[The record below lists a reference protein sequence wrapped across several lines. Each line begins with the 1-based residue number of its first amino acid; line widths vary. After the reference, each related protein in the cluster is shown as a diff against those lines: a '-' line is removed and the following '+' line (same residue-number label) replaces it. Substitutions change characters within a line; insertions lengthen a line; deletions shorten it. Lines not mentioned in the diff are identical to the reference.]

1 MRFKVKFKTQT
12 LEKIEK
18 ELSKYLDSDVEF
30 ILKIGNYL
38 FSSGGKRLRP
48 ILVLI
53 FSKMLK
59 GKNMAKD
66 YPLAVAMEYLHA
78 ASLLHDDVVDGAD
91 KRRGKPSAN
100 RIFGN
105 DTVVLTGDYMYAN
118 ALYLFSVYGTIEMIK
133 NVSDAVK
140 KMAEGQLLELKKIGD
155 IDLTEDEYFSILK
168 GKTAVLF
175 GSCCYVGTSL
185 GEGSE
190 EQLKSA
196 YNYGLSIGIAFQLID
211 DLLDYIGDEKKLGKP
226 VCNDLREGK
235 VTYPL
240 LSVLNELTKTE
251 KEFIKGVLRAT
262 NPKKEDILKIRDIVL
277 EKGGDKKTI
286 QKAKSFVNSAIKELE
301 TFPDN
306 EYLRDLKDL
315 AKYIVERNI

>member
-1 MRFKVKFKTQT
+1 MKFKTET

-18 ELSKYLDSDVEF
+18 ELSHYLDSNVEF

-53 FSKMLK
+53 FAKMLK
-59 GKNMAKD
+59 GENSQRD
-66 YPLAVAMEYLHA
+66 YPLAIAMEYLHA

-91 KRRGKPSAN
+91 MRRGKPSAN

-118 ALYLFSVYGTIEMIK
+118 ALYLFSVYGTIKMIK

-140 KMAEGQLLELKKIGD
+140 KMAEGQLLELRKIGD
-155 IDLTEDEYFSILK
+155 LDLSEDEYFTILK

-175 GSCCYVGTSL
+175 GSCCYVGASL
-185 GEGSE
+185 GKGTK
-190 EQLKSA
+190 EQLESA
-196 YNYGLSIGIAFQLID
+196 YNYGLYIGIAFQLID
-211 DLLDYIGDEKKLGKP
+211 DLLDYVGDERKLGKP
-226 VCNDLREGK
+226 VCNDLKEGK

-240 LSVLNELTKTE
+240 LSILNEIDNTQ

-262 NPKKEDILKIRDIVL
+262 NPKEEDILKIKDLVL
-277 EKGGDKKTI
+277 EKGGDKKTLK
-286 QKAKSFVNSAIKELE
+286 KAQDFVSSAIKELE
-301 TFPDN
+301 TFPDS
-306 EYLRDLKDL
+306 EYLRDLKEL

>member
-1 MRFKVKFKTQT
+1 VKFKTET

-18 ELSKYLDSDVEF
+18 ELSHYLDSNVEF

-53 FSKMLK
+53 FAKMLK
-59 GKNMAKD
+59 GENSQRD
-66 YPLAVAMEYLHA
+66 YPLAIAMEYLHA

-91 KRRGKPSAN
+91 MRRGKPSAN

-118 ALYLFSVYGTIEMIK
+118 ALYLFSVYGTIKMIK

-140 KMAEGQLLELKKIGD
+140 KMAEGQLLELRKIGD
-155 IDLTEDEYFSILK
+155 LDLSEDEYFTILK

-175 GSCCYVGTSL
+175 GSCCYVGASL
-185 GEGSE
+185 GKGTK
-190 EQLKSA
+190 EQLESA
-196 YNYGLSIGIAFQLID
+196 YNYGLYIGIAFQLID
-211 DLLDYIGDEKKLGKP
+211 DLLDYVGDERKLGKP
-226 VCNDLREGK
+226 VCNDLKEGK

-240 LSVLNELTKTE
+240 LSILNEIDNTQ

-262 NPKKEDILKIRDIVL
+262 NPKEEDILKIKDLVL
-277 EKGGDKKTI
+277 EKGGDKKTLK
-286 QKAKSFVNSAIKELE
+286 KAQNFVSSAIKELE
-301 TFPDN
+301 TFPDS
-306 EYLRDLKDL
+306 EYLRDLKEL

>member
-1 MRFKVKFKTQT
+1 VKFKTET

-18 ELSKYLDSDVEF
+18 ELSLYLDSNVEF

-59 GKNMAKD
+59 GENSNRD

-78 ASLLHDDVVDGAD
+78 ASLLHDDVVDGAET
-91 KRRGKPSAN
+91 RRGKPSAN

-118 ALYLFSVYGTIEMIK
+118 ALYLFSVYGNIKMIK

-140 KMAEGQLLELKKIGD
+140 KMAEGQLLELRKIGD
-155 IDLTEDEYFSILK
+155 LDISEEEYFTILK

-175 GSCCYVGTSL
+175 GSCCYVGASL
-185 GEGSE
+185 GKGTK

-196 YNYGLSIGIAFQLID
+196 YNYGLYIGIAFQLID
-211 DLLDYIGDEKKLGKP
+211 DLLDYVGDEKKLGKP
-226 VCNDLREGK
+226 VCNDLKEGK

-240 LSVLNELTKTE
+240 LSILDDIDRTQ
-251 KEFIKGVLRAT
+251 KEFIKGVLRAV
-262 NPKKEDILKIRDIVL
+262 NPKEEDIQKVKRIVL
-277 EKGGDKKTI
+277 ENGGDKKTLK
-286 QKAKSFVNSAIKELE
+286 KAEEFVNNAIKQLE
-301 TFPDN
+301 TFPEN
-306 EYLRDLKDL
+306 EYLRDLKEL
-315 AKYIVERNI
+315 AKYIVERNV

>member
-1 MRFKVKFKTQT
+1 MKFKTET

-18 ELSKYLDSDVEF
+18 ELSHYLDSNVEF

-53 FSKMLK
+53 FAKMLK
-59 GKNMAKD
+59 GENSQRD
-66 YPLAVAMEYLHA
+66 YPLAIAMEYLHA

-91 KRRGKPSAN
+91 MRRGKPSAN

-118 ALYLFSVYGTIEMIK
+118 ALYLFSVYGTIKMIK

-140 KMAEGQLLELKKIGD
+140 KMAEGQLLELRKIGD
-155 IDLTEDEYFSILK
+155 LDLSEDEYFTILK

-175 GSCCYVGTSL
+175 GSCCYVGASL
-185 GEGSE
+185 GKGTK
-190 EQLKSA
+190 EQLESA
-196 YNYGLSIGIAFQLID
+196 YNYGLYIGIAFQLID
-211 DLLDYIGDEKKLGKP
+211 DLLDYVGDERKLGKP
-226 VCNDLREGK
+226 VCNDLKEGK

-240 LSVLNELTKTE
+240 LSILNEIDNTQ

-262 NPKKEDILKIRDIVL
+262 NPKEEDILKIKDLVL
-277 EKGGDKKTI
+277 EKGGDKKTLK
-286 QKAKSFVNSAIKELE
+286 KAQNFVSSAIKELE
-301 TFPDN
+301 TFPDS
-306 EYLRDLKDL
+306 EYLRDLKEL